1 MTYDRSNYINEP
13 VSIETELKS
22 LFKTK
27 SNLIVFDIGACEG
40 EESIKYSRLF
50 PNASIYSFEPLPENI
65 SLIRNNFRN
74 YQVKNAHYYNKA
86 VSSKNGVTDFFV
98 SSGHPEHAAKS
109 DWDYGNKSS
118 SLLQP
123 DKHLEVASFIKFETR
138 IKVETITLKSFCT
151 ENNIRSIDF
160 LHMDVQ
166 GAELMVLEGAQDLIS
181 AIKVIWLEVSKIEFY
196 KQQPLVH
203 DIQKFMKANRFFLLK
218 DALNSIQGDQLYIS
232 KLHYSRFAILKI
244 QTGVALKLFMGR
256 IKKLVVNKSLK

>member
-1 MTYDRSNYINEP
+1 MNYDRSNYINEP
-13 VSIETELKS
+13 VSIERELKR

-65 SLIRNNFRN
+65 SLIRNNFRK
-74 YQVKNAHYYNKA
+74 YEVKNARYYNKA
-86 VSSKNGVTDFFV
+86 VSSKNGVTDFYV
-98 SSGHPEHAAKS
+98 SSGQPENAAKS

-118 SLLQP
+118 SLLPP
-123 DKHLEVASFIKFETR
+123 DKHLEVASFIKFQTR

-151 ENNIRSIDF
+151 ENNIPSIDF

-166 GAELMVLEGAQDLIS
+166 GAELMILEGAQDLIS

-196 KQQPLVH
+196 KQQPLVE
-203 DIQKFMKANRFFLLK
+203 DIQKFMRANNFFLLK

-232 KLHYSRFAILKI
+232 KLHYSKFAIWKVQI
-244 QTGVALKLFMGR
+244 GVGLNLFISRVKKLFR
-256 IKKLVVNKSLK
+256 

>member
-1 MTYDRSNYINEP
+1 MIYDRSNYINEP
-13 VSIETELKS
+13 VPIEKELKR
-22 LFKTK
+22 LLKTK
-27 SNLIVFDIGACEG
+27 GNLVVFDVGACEG

-50 PNASIYSFEPLPENI
+50 PNANIYSFEPLPENI
-65 SLIRNNFRN
+65 TLIRNNFRN
-74 YQVKNAHYYNKA
+74 YEVKNASYYNKA

-98 SSGHPEHAAKS
+98 SSGQPENAAKS

-151 ENNIRSIDF
+151 ENNIPSIDF

-166 GAELMVLEGAQDLIS
+166 GAELMVLEGAQDFIS

-196 KQQPLVH
+196 KQQPLVE
-203 DIQKFMKANRFFLLK
+203 DIQKFMKANHFFLLK
-218 DALNSIQGDQLYIS
+218 DALNSIQGDRLYIS
-232 KLHYSRFAILKI
+232 KLHFSRFAILKI
-244 QTGVALKLFMGR
+244 QIGVAFKLFMSR
-256 IKKLVVNKSLK
+256 IKKLLVNKSLK